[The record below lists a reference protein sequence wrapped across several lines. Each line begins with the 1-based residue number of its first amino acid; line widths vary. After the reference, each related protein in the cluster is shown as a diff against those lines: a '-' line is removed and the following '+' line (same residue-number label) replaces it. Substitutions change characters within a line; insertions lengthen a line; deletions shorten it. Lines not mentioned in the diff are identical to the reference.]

1 MMIIVKRRENQT
13 RKKKEG
19 NLLLLKK
26 REEEEE
32 EDRGKLYGLRMA
44 MREREKDLELLIPVS
59 SRLNE
64 TKLLPPPSPPATVA
78 HDHSSVG
85 EEV

>member
-1 MMIIVKRRENQT
+1 MMIIVKTGKPNE
-13 RKKKEG
+13 KE
-19 NLLLLKK
+19 K
-26 REEEEE
+26 RGKSSVTEGEEEEEEE